1 MLVYQR
7 ILSVEYPL
15 LLDGLAARIARHLC
29 SQSCRVSSTSW
40 DCWYWRP
47 LSSQCCWWKY
57 EWKNTKKN
65 VSFPITVSHSPHV
78 FLPKVP
84 RYPKIS
90 QDIPRFVADFW
101 VFGFQTSTFPSAEAS
116 PLALMRE
123 FRVSWLMVGFVNMAR
138 TPGVRGQSMGSRGD
152 FSWDIW
158 TINRCSWVYGIP
170 WYLWDIR

>member
-57 EWKNTKKN
+57 EWKNTKKKCQFSYYCH
-65 VSFPITVSHSPHV
+65 SFPSCFPSQS
-78 FLPKVP
+78 
-84 RYPKIS
+84 PKIS
-90 QDIPRFVADFW
+90 QDIPRYPKVCCRFLGFRLPDLHLSECGSLA
-101 VFGFQTSTFPSAEAS
+101 FGTDAG
-116 PLALMRE
+116 
-123 FRVSWLMVGFVNMAR
+123 V
-138 TPGVRGQSMGSRGD
+138 PGVMADGGLRQHGTDAWSQVAINGLQGGFFMGYM
-152 FSWDIW
+152 
-158 TINRCSWVYGIP
+158 NH
-170 WYLWDIR
+170 